1 MQQEAEER
9 AKRLKRAV
17 EDVMD
22 EGHTILAAYRNRGV
36 PEQALRD
43 ELRARG
49 WNPKPRARAK
59 QLPPPRSDNQT

>member
-1 MQQEAEER
+1 
-9 AKRLKRAV
+9 
-17 EDVMD
+17 MD

-59 QLPPPRSDNQT
+59 QLPQPRSDNQS